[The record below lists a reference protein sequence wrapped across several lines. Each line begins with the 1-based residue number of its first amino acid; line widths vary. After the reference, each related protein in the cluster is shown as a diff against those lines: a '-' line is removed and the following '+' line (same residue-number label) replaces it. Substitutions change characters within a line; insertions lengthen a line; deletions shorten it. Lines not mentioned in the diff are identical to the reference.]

1 MELQGPGR
9 VARKSPGRNAAGPE
23 RQRGGAGA
31 GGARMA
37 SASVVLSFLTA
48 AFCPTILGIDNRD

>member
-23 RQRGGAGA
+23 RQRGGA